1 MSVASTMAALQS
13 RFLAMSSPP
22 QTVYSDPQEAVNLG
36 DFPCVVM
43 TLAPQI
49 DMLWYQ
55 KDLGQGGHDYTL
67 AIYWLVGSRTLTPL
81 PVLHSL
87 VLPWLRPIA
96 DVIAADI
103 TLGGAVTMLGS
114 EQIPGQY
121 FKYQIGSWA
130 WDDGVYFGLRIM
142 LPVTELVQ
150 QTQG

>member
-1 MSVASTMAALQS
+1 MTIAATIAALS
-13 RFLAMSSPP
+13 TRFQAMSNPP
-22 QTVYSDPQEAVNLG
+22 QKVYSDPQEALNLSV
-36 DFPCVVM
+36 FPCVVM
-43 TLAPQI
+43 TLAPQL

-87 VLPWLRPIA
+87 VIPWVRPVA
-96 DVIAADI
+96 DVIAADV

-114 EQIPGQY
+114 EQTPGQY
-121 FKYQIGSWA
+121 FKYQVGSWA
-130 WDDGVYFGLRIM
+130 WGDGVYFGLRIM